1 MVSVVQADIKLDGYA
16 VGEELYSGSQTLVY
30 RGVRRSDRQPVV
42 IKLLR
47 HPHPTFNEL
56 VQFRN
61 QHTIGAQLSH
71 PHIIQLYDIA
81 PYQNGYALIMEDY
94 GGISL
99 RQFCQIGALSLELF
113 FEIALQICDGLH
125 YLFQQQVIHKDI
137 KPANILIHPDT
148 HQVKL
153 IDFSIASLL
162 PRETKQLQSASEL
175 EGSLA
180 YLSPEQTGRMNRGVD
195 YRSDFYGLGIT
206 LYELLTGQLPYQSQD
221 PLELVHYH
229 IALQPVPPHQREAT
243 PVEVPEGL
251 SAIVIKLL
259 AKNAEDRYQSALG
272 LKHDL
277 QQARSLWQ
285 QTGTVP
291 LLTLGLQDISD
302 RFLIPETLYGRHQE
316 VETLLAAFDRVAAG
330 ARELVLVAG
339 FSGIGKTSVVNEV
352 HRSIV
357 RQRGYFIAGKFDQF
371 QRDIP
376 FSALVAAFRDLMA
389 QLLAESDRQL
399 AQWRSKI
406 LMAVGDSG
414 QVLIEVIPELE
425 QVIGPQPQVPVLT
438 GSAAQNRFNRIFQAF
453 IQAFTTPDH
462 PLVIFIDDMQWADS
476 ASLGLIKL
484 LLAEAAGGYLLF
496 LAAYR
501 DNEVYPAHP
510 FMEMVQDL
518 RRTPVS
524 LTTITLPPL
533 QESDIGGLVAD
544 TLHRSSQEVAD
555 ITHLIYRQ
563 TQGNPFFANQVLK
576 GLYED
581 GYIQFD
587 SHCGCWHWNLE
598 EIRLNL
604 LSEDV
609 VEFMMTRLR
618 KLPADTQQVL
628 KLAACIGN
636 RFTRQTLQLV
646 LATPE
651 IDVGAALW
659 PAIAEGLILSH
670 DASPIAQP
678 ALERQNFL
686 PKATPNSLLESQS
699 SYSFLHDR
707 VQQAAYHLI
716 PEAERQG
723 THLTIGR
730 LLLSH
735 TPDIA
740 HSHQIFEIANHWNAA
755 IALIIA
761 PQERLQLVRLNLAAG
776 HKAKAA
782 NAYSA
787 ALGYLSQAIQLLP
800 STSWEQTYALTLE
813 LYLAAAEVAYLST
826 AYDRFEAFAQ
836 TIEHH
841 SQSPLDKAQIYE
853 LKIQAYMAQ
862 LRMGDAMAA
871 GIEGLSLLG
880 IDIYCPV
887 EGRGERPQ
895 LPAIAELE
903 ALPRMT
909 DVAQLTALRILTTLT
924 TTAYQTQ
931 TEIFR
936 WVVLTQL
943 ELCLRHGIA
952 DRAGFA
958 YSAYGWLC
966 SVEDNIEQ
974 AYQAGQIALW
984 LVQHSSSAAN
994 SLGCR
999 VMQLVECF
1007 IRHRKEPVSATFAPL
1022 KETIQRALDTGDF
1035 EYVGYAAMN
1044 YCNHVLFSGDNLEH
1058 LSQMQQDY
1066 TALLDK
1072 YRQEFQ
1078 LNYTRLWHQFTLNL
1092 QGLTPQPTEL
1102 VGESCNEH
1110 SLLARF
1116 EAAQNHQSLFAF
1128 HSAKAILHS
1137 LFGEHSAA
1145 ISHGE
1150 AAAPYAGSGAGLML
1164 VPIACFHYTLALLG
1178 AATSDNPQRSV
1189 YVERAIA
1196 QHRILQAWA
1205 DDCPAN
1211 YGHRAALVAA
1221 ELARVQGDYGTAIA
1235 LYDQAIDQAKTHHC
1249 QQDVAL
1255 ANELAGQ
1262 FYQQWSKPRIA
1273 QEYMLEAYYGYSRWG
1288 AKAKVTDLEARYANL
1303 LQPIF
1308 QSEHRETA
1316 GGLRPTSS
1324 SSRGTSSGSSTAAA
1338 SLDLASI
1345 LKASQTL
1352 SSEIELEG
1360 LLATLLNVVMEGAGA
1375 ERCVLM
1381 LVEASDV
1388 MVEAIAQV
1396 GQPAQVMCHLPLEQ
1410 SHMVPTKLINRVKR
1424 SQQPAI
1430 IIDATAHTL
1439 LSSDPYVLQRQP
1451 KSLLCLPILKQGKL
1465 LGLMYLENNLAVG
1478 VFTED
1483 RVEVL
1488 NLLCSQAA
1496 ISLENALLYQQTQA
1510 YARQLEHTVA
1520 DLRQAQDTLQG
1531 AQMQLVQAE
1540 KMSALG
1546 NLVAGVAH
1554 EINNPVGFLSGNLT
1568 PAQDYIQDLLGLIDL
1583 YNQQFPQPGELIVEE
1598 IDAIDLDYV
1607 REDLPKLL
1615 ASMKVGIDRIRN
1627 ISTSLRTFSRADKD
1641 YKVPFNIHD
1650 GLDSTILILKHRLK
1664 AGESRPAIQVTTA
1677 YDDLPPIDC
1686 FPGQLNQVFMNILA
1700 NAIDALEEANAGR
1713 SFAEIIHQ
1721 PNQIEIQTR
1730 LHELENTVSIQI
1742 HDNGV
1747 GMPPAVKERIFD
1759 HLFTTKAVGKGTGL
1773 GLAIAHQIITEK
1785 HGGAI
1790 AVEST
1795 PGQGT
1800 KFVIHLPI
1808 KEETGI

>member
-1 MVSVVQADIKLDGYA
+1 MVSVVQADIRLDGYA

-30 RGVRRSDRQPVV
+30 RGVRGSDRQPVV

-47 HPHPTFNEL
+47 HSHPTFHEL

-61 QHTIGAQLSH
+61 QYKIGVRLNH

-81 PYQNGYALIMEDY
+81 PYQNSYALIMEDY

-99 RQFCQIGALSLELF
+99 RQFCQTVPLSVDLF
-113 FEIALQICDGLH
+113 FDIALQVCDGLH

-162 PRETKQLQSASEL
+162 PRETRQLQSPSQL

-180 YLSPEQTGRMNRGVD
+180 YLSPEQTGRMNRGID
-195 YRSDFYGLGIT
+195 YRSDFYSLGVT
-206 LYELLTGQLPYQSQD
+206 FYELLTGRLPFPSQD
-221 PLELVHYH
+221 PLELVHCH
-229 IALQPVPPHQREAT
+229 IALQPALPHQLDTA
-243 PVEVPEGL
+243 PVEVSAGL
-251 SAIVIKLL
+251 SAIVMKLL

-272 LKHDL
+272 LKYDL
-277 QQARSLWQ
+277 QQAQSLWE

-291 LLTLGLQDISD
+291 LLTLGQRDISD
-302 RFLIPETLYGRHQE
+302 RFLIPETLYGRYQE

-352 HRSIV
+352 HRPIV

-406 LMAVGDSG
+406 LAAVGDSG

-425 QVIGPQPQVPVLT
+425 QVIGPQPEVPALS

-462 PLVIFIDDMQWADS
+462 PLVIFIDDMQWADA

-484 LLAEAAGGYLLF
+484 LMTETVGGYLLL

-510 FMEMVQDL
+510 FMEMVQDIQHP
-518 RRTPVS
+518 PVQ

-533 QESDIGGLVAD
+533 QEADICRLVAE
-544 TLHRSSQEVAD
+544 TLQRSPQAVAD
-555 ITHLIYRQ
+555 IAHLIYQQ

-587 SHCGCWHWNLE
+587 SQHGCWHWDAE

-609 VEFMMTRLR
+609 VEFMMTRLL
-618 KLPADTQQVL
+618 KLPADTQRVL

-636 RFTRQTLQLV
+636 RFSRQTLQLV
-646 LATPE
+646 LENPG
-651 IDVGAALW
+651 IDVIDALW

-670 DASPIAQP
+670 NVSPLAQPGSVPAREMAGGASASPLAI
-678 ALERQNFL
+678 
-686 PKATPNSLLESQS
+686 QS

-707 VQQAAYHLI
+707 VQQAAYTLI
-716 PEAERQG
+716 PDNERQT

-735 TPDIA
+735 TPDID
-740 HSHQIFEIANHWNAA
+740 HSHQIFEIVNHWNAA
-755 IALIIA
+755 VALITD
-761 PQERLQLVRLNLAAG
+761 PQEQLQLVRLNLAAG
-776 HKAKAA
+776 YKAKTA
-782 NAYSA
+782 NAYNA
-787 ALGYLSQAIQLLP
+787 ALSYLSQAIRLLP
-800 STSWEQTYALTLE
+800 AAGWEQVYTLTLE

-826 AYDRFEAFAQ
+826 AYDQFEGFAQ
-836 TIEHH
+836 IIEHH
-841 SQSPLDKAQIYE
+841 SQSSLDKAQIYE

-880 IDIYCPV
+880 IDICCPL
-887 EGRGERPQ
+887 EGQERPQ

-903 ALPRMT
+903 ALPNMT
-909 DVAQLTALRILTTLT
+909 DAAQLTALRILTTLT

-952 DRAGFA
+952 DRAAFA

-966 SVEDNIEQ
+966 SVEDNIDQ

-984 LVQHSSSAAN
+984 LVQHSTSAVN

-1022 KETIQRALDTGDF
+1022 KETIQQALETGDF

-1078 LNYTRLWHQFTLNL
+1078 LNYTRLWHQLTLNL
-1092 QGLTPQPTEL
+1092 QGLTLQPTEL

-1128 HSAKAILHS
+1128 HSAKAILHG
-1137 LFGEHSAA
+1137 LFGEYSAA
-1145 ISHGE
+1145 IAHGE

-1164 VPIACFHYTLALLG
+1164 VPVACFHYTLALLG
-1178 AATSDNPQRSV
+1178 AATPENPQQAV

-1205 DDCPAN
+1205 EDCPAN
-1211 YGHRAALVAA
+1211 YGHRATLVAA

-1235 LYDQAIDQAKTHHC
+1235 MYDQAIDQAKTHGC

-1288 AKAKVTDLEARYANL
+1288 AKAKVTDLEERYANL

-1308 QSEHRETA
+1308 QPGSWSSAAT
-1316 GGLRPTSS
+1316 LPPTLSP
-1324 SSRGTSSGSSTAAA
+1324 SRGTSSGGSTAAA

-1381 LVEASDV
+1381 LVEASAV
-1388 MVEAIAQV
+1388 TVEAIAQV
-1396 GQPAQVMCHLPLEQ
+1396 GQPTQVMCHLPVEQ
-1410 SHMVPTKLINRVKR
+1410 SQMVPTKLINRVKR
-1424 SQQPAI
+1424 SQQPSI
-1430 IIDATAHTL
+1430 IIDAMAHAP
-1439 LSSDPYVLQRQP
+1439 LSSDPYILQRRP
-1451 KSLLCLPILKQGKL
+1451 KSLLCLPILKQGNL
-1465 LGLMYLENNLAVG
+1465 LGLMYLENNLAIG

-1483 RVEVL
+1483 RVELL

-1510 YARQLEHTVA
+1510 YARQLEQTVA

-1583 YNQQFPQPGELIVEE
+1583 YHQQFPQPGEMILEE

-1664 AGESRPAIQVTTA
+1664 ADDSRPAIQVTTH

-1700 NAIDALEEANAGR
+1700 NAIDALEDANAGR
-1713 SFAEIIHQ
+1713 SFADIMNQ
-1721 PNQIEIQTR
+1721 PNRIDITTQ
-1730 LHELENTVSIQI
+1730 LHEAEDAVSIQI
-1742 HDNGV
+1742 YDNGV
-1747 GMPPAVKERIFD
+1747 GMPPEVKQRIFD

-1773 GLAIAHQIITEK
+1773 GLAIAHQIVTEK

-1808 KEETGI
+1808 QEESDI